1 MFWLNF
7 KRTGWIAGTSSMEF
21 SPHVWRPLWT
31 PSGVKKKQLE
41 RGNRSWWL
49 INHSRYKTKEI
60 SLFFWERNSIKRL
73 FKFMEKN
80 QQNSIFVGWNL
91 FRTITGTA
99 SRQSVTC
106 LVYAWANSNKGNKK
120 ISSGQEKSFFL
131 YMEQM
136 SKKSHH
142 SDGK

>member
-1 MFWLNF
+1 
-7 KRTGWIAGTSSMEF
+7 
-21 SPHVWRPLWT
+21 
-31 PSGVKKKQLE
+31 
-41 RGNRSWWL
+41 
-49 INHSRYKTKEI
+49 
-60 SLFFWERNSIKRL
+60 
-73 FKFMEKN
+73 MEKN

-106 LVYAWANSNKGNKK
+106 LVYAWANSNKGNKQIIK
-120 ISSGQEKSFFL
+120 GQKKSFFL